1 MLGKWRCRGDNA
13 APRHDGTSTTR
24 VHECVDVCGVH
35 RQVTW
40 CSTPSG
46 ARFSNFVLH
55 PKSYSLSLL
64 FSLSLSG
71 RLKTQQTDTNPWVGK
86 INNLYFLKKKKS
98 KKFFLFAFLLSLL
111 LLLLLPCVRH
121 AASFRHGPGREE
133 DRHAFHPFSTIC
145 LVLCLVAPVGRQMYA
160 HGKCA
165 HEKRQNV

>member
-1 MLGKWRCRGDNA
+1 MCGCVWSS
-13 APRHDGTSTTR
+13 PTSY
-24 VHECVDVCGVH
+24 V
-35 RQVTW
+35 
-40 CSTPSG
+40 
-46 ARFSNFVLH
+46 VLH
-55 PKSYSLSLL
+55 SVGGTLLQLCTAPQVLLSLSLL

-133 DRHAFHPFSTIC
+133 ERHAFHPFSTIC